1 MKWIDPI
8 VKEVRET
15 REKLLEEYNYDL
27 NQLCI
32 KLKESQISQGLP
44 IVTKASLQ
52 INRQTTTNQQRS

>member
-27 NQLCI
+27 NQLCA
-32 KLKESQISQGLP
+32 KLKESQILEGMQ
-44 IVTKASLQ
+44 VFTKARFQ
-52 INRQTTTNQQRS
+52 TNRQITVNEQQV